1 MRDDGGPAV
10 EDKPPPA
17 AVIRILNPILRT
29 VLRSPAHRAFS
40 KDLML
45 LHVTGRRTGRVYVVP
60 VGRHE
65 HHGGLVAS
73 AGGSWRRN
81 LRNGADCDVT
91 LDGRRRHARGV
102 LVDDPH
108 EVAVIFSDL
117 LAAMGRD
124 RANRLGLQL
133 NVDRLPTLE
142 ELSAAL
148 VDRNVVRLT
157 LS

>member
-1 MRDDGGPAV
+1 MRDDGSPAV
-10 EDKPPPA
+10 EDHPPPA
-17 AVIRILNPILRT
+17 AVISILNPIVRT

-45 LHVTGRRTGRVYVVP
+45 LHVRGRRTGREYVVP

-65 HHGGLVAS
+65 HHGELVAS
-73 AGGSWRRN
+73 AAGGWKRN
-81 LRNGADCDVT
+81 LKNGADCDVT
-91 LDGRRRHARGV
+91 LDGRRRHAHGV

-124 RANRLGLQL
+124 HANRLGLKL

-148 VDRNVVRLT
+148 VGRNIVQLT
-157 LS
+157 LA